1 MHLGGGGGG
10 TDTQDAEDR
19 VEEDWACPQRPCPA
33 TQTPRCPMARLG
45 PPKLLQTNLVQS
57 PQGGKTSKRHQSL
70 PWRDSVLARLVE
82 QGLGGMG
89 GPLLK
94 KNSAQTPELLVTN
107 FLLYSPNKQICI

>member
-1 MHLGGGGGG
+1 MGVRHASGGGGGG

-33 TQTPRCPMARLG
+33 TQTPRCPMAHLG

-70 PWRDSVLARLVE
+70 PWRDLV
-82 QGLGGMG
+82 GGAG
-89 GPLLK
+89 FRGHGRAPAQK
-94 KNSAQTPELLVTN
+94 KFHTN
-107 FLLYSPNKQICI
+107 A